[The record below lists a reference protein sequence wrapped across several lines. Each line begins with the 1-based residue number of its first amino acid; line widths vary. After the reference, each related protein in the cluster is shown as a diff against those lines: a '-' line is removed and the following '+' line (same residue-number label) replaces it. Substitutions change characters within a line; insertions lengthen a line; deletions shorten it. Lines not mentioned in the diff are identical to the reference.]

1 MLQRERREP
10 LIFIGRIFSSQKKK
24 LVAIILCGLFGG
36 LFEGSS
42 IGVLGLAVAS
52 LADAGLNSDSLIFD
66 KLLNVMRNWLPVN
79 SSGGFFLVLLGLAA
93 MLQLARSAIQF
104 VGALVLIRF
113 QSKATIRLFSMLTQQ
128 IMTLSYLEIV
138 SRPSGHIA
146 LLITE
151 VRSTLS
157 VLNQITTFL
166 TNVFFLLSYLVLL
179 FFSMPSLGL
188 FSILL
193 LLVLFFVLTKVVRNI
208 ASLAKKRLG
217 VARQISELIFEYL
230 NSPRFLRVFDVTES
244 SKEILDK
251 YRAQE
256 VRYIQRSMIIS
267 SAIRPV
273 LDLVAIGS
281 VVGVLAVIFFVS
293 NGQPAEMVGS
303 VSIFVLAMV
312 RMIPRFLEINSLRLT
327 IARVLPSIGLL
338 VEFLRKEKRAFI
350 VRSGSKWEGLH
361 SGIVLQQVTV
371 SYGSKEG
378 PVLQDVSLRIP
389 VRQTIGIIGPSG
401 SGKSTL
407 IDVLLRLIP
416 VQSGRI
422 LIDGED
428 LAGIRISDWLAK
440 IGHVEQDA
448 SLFNMT
454 IADNIRLGKADAT
467 DAEIV
472 EAAKEAD
479 IHGFISGLPDGYETL
494 VGNRGHRLSGGQKQ
508 RVAVARALIRRAEI
522 LIFDEATSALD
533 SESEK
538 RIRETID
545 RLRHD
550 YTIIVIAHRLSTLR
564 NVDQIVVLEHGR
576 VSETGTPE
584 ELLKKESY
592 FQQAWATQMSL
603 QNAE

>member
-52 LADAGLNSDSLIFD
+52 LADAGINSDSLIFT

-113 QSKATIRLFSMLTQQ
+113 QSKATIRLFSILTQQ

-146 LLITE
+146 LLIQE
-151 VRSTLS
+151 ARSTLS
-157 VLNQITTFL
+157 VLTQITTFL
-166 TNVFFLLSYLVLL
+166 TNVFFLLSYLALL
-179 FFSMPSLGL
+179 LFSMPSLGL

-193 LLVLFFVLTKVVRNI
+193 LLVFFFVLTKVVRKI

-256 VRYIQRSMIIS
+256 VRYTERSMIIS

-293 NGQPAEMVGS
+293 NEQPAEMIGS
-303 VSIFVLAMV
+303 VSIFVLAMF
-312 RMIPRFLEINSLRLT
+312 RMIPRFFEINSLRLT
-327 IARVLPSIGLL
+327 IARVLPGIGLL
-338 VEFLRKEKRAFI
+338 AEFLRKEKRAFI

-361 SGIVLQQVTV
+361 SEIVLQQVTF

-407 IDVLLRLIP
+407 MDVLLRLIP

-454 IADNIRLGKADAT
+454 FADNIRLGKADAT
-467 DAEIV
+467 DSEIV

-479 IHGFISGLPDGYETL
+479 IHEFISGLSDGYETL

-592 FQQAWATQMSL
+592 FQQAWAAQVSL
-603 QNAE
+603 QIAE